1 LPPLATLDRAGR
13 VIYCGTFSKTLAPAL
28 RLGFAV
34 VPAPLVAAFVRL
46 GTLMDRGIDAL
57 NQLILAEFMR
67 QGLLAPHVRRM
78 RTEYARR
85 RAALLAAI
93 TQHASSIAP
102 IPAPGGLHMVGRLP
116 DEIDE
121 AAAVRACRARGLAV
135 SPLAA
140 YFAGSPRMAGLVM
153 GFAGTPVALAAH
165 AARRLETALQS
176 A

>member
-1 LPPLATLDRAGR
+1 
-13 VIYCGTFSKTLAPAL
+13 
-28 RLGFAV
+28 
-34 VPAPLVAAFVRL
+34 
-46 GTLMDRGIDAL
+46 
-57 NQLILAEFMR
+57 MR

-93 TQHASSIAP
+93 TQHAPSITP

-116 DEIDE
+116 DGVDE

-140 YFAGSPRMAGLVM
+140 YFAGPPRLAGLVM
-153 GFAGTPVALAAH
+153 GFAGTPIALAAH
-165 AARRLETALQS
+165 AARRLEGSLQS
-176 A
+176 T